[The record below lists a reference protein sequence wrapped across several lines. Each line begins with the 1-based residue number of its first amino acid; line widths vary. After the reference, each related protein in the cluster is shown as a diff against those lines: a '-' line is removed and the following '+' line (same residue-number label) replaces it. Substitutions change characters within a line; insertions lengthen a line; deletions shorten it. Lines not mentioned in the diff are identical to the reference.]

1 MPATDASAAAAA
13 EGERSEEEE
22 CGEARKEVG

>member
-1 MPATDASAAAAA
+1 MPATDANAAAA